1 MKSTFAL
8 IALAALLAT
17 SQALASRVVERP
29 GHHLTP
35 AFVCIATTV
44 RADGHTKK
52 SSVYRGSGNARSDNF
67 ALRLA
72 RRIQFRPATGEE
84 FQGLQAQER
93 PGFMLFRVHS
103 NDAFSFRLFEAYED
117 LPPIC
122 LSPYESVARDREINA
137 ATLDQR

>member
-1 MKSTFAL
+1 MKSAL
-8 IALAALLAT
+8 ALLALAALVVA
-17 SQALASRVVERP
+17 SPALASRVVERP

-35 AFVCIATTV
+35 AFVCLATTV
-44 RADGHTKK
+44 RADGHTKQ
-52 SSVYRGSGNARSDNF
+52 SSVYRGSGNPRSDNF
-67 ALRLA
+67 ALKLA
-72 RRIQFRPATGEE
+72 RRIQFRPAKGEQ

-93 PGFMLFRVHS
+93 PGFILFRVHS

-137 ATLDQR
+137 ATLEQR